1 MGRETSSGH
10 CGRSPFIAEFKSL
23 NGVRG
28 VLGFQIP
35 VSGRKGECWCVFF
48 VGVTGLVVGKFG
60 LEMIKKFMRLRSGLH
75 SRVATL

>member
-1 MGRETSSGH
+1 MAFKF
-10 CGRSPFIAEFKSL
+10 PF
-23 NGVRG
+23 
-28 VLGFQIP
+28 LGEKES
-35 VSGRKGECWCVFF
+35 VVFF